1 MKKLFLLVL
10 LLIIFLPVF
19 ALGMMGFIPG
29 LSSILGADKPRDL
42 GVKYTTADLSSVR
55 SKSQIEYA
63 TLPPSNSPLQT
74 RQFIGAREITGEFS
88 SAEITATLNNQNW
101 VHWPYKNV
109 QIKFNADGSGEISGI
124 LIKNKLPGYAAAIG
138 IPTEALTFV
147 MKYLPTDPVFYV
159 KMKATL
165 ENNKV
170 GIFEPQSLQI
180 GRITLPLGMILSLN
194 NQKIIKLTFAQDLG
208 EMSQELG
215 KVQNK
220 RSLIINFI
228 NTRLSSDFGSFFA
241 NKASFGDNKLIFDGT
256 LSEKISYTP

>member
-1 MKKLFLLVL
+1 MKKFFLLVI
-10 LLIIFLPVF
+10 LLIILTPVF

-42 GVKYTTADLSSVR
+42 GVKYTAADLSSVR

-63 TLPPSNSPLQT
+63 TLPPSTSPLQT
-74 RQFIGAREITGEFS
+74 RQFTGAREIKGEFS
-88 SAEITATLNNQNW
+88 SAEITASLNNQNW

-124 LIKNKLPGYAAAIG
+124 LIKDKLPGYATAIG
-138 IPTEALTFV
+138 VPTEALAFV
-147 MKYLPTDPVFYV
+147 MKYLPADPVFYV

-180 GRITLPLGMILSLN
+180 GRIPLPLDIILSFN
-194 NQKIIKLTFAQDLG
+194 NQPIIKEVFAQDFSG
-208 EMSQELG
+208 MTSELS
-215 KVQNK
+215 KIQNK
-220 RSLIINFI
+220 RGLIIDFI
-228 NTRLSSDFGSFFA
+228 NTRLSSDFGNFFA
-241 NKASFGDNKLIFDGT
+241 KKASFGENKLIFDGT